1 MLRHALFLLLIG
13 TPWFACAQTD
23 ADAAELERINAAI
36 ANVQQELAGTRSE
49 RSAVATELEA
59 SEKTILAN
67 QRQIDTVRAQLTQQ
81 QTALTDLRARAQQ
94 LDAERAAQQEHIA
107 AYARGA
113 WMAGNEE
120 YLKLVLN
127 QEDPRHSA
135 RMVRYYR
142 YFSAAR
148 ADRIA
153 AFNQTL
159 AELAR
164 VAADIEAGTVA
175 LEQQQDAL
183 SVQQASL
190 AANLQQR
197 QDVLARLDE
206 DLAARDAE
214 LDRLEMDKVEIELLL
229 QELQN
234 LISDIPADAERE
246 PFADRKGRLP
256 WPLEGQHVNAFGSRH
271 ELGDLTWEGIT
282 IKATAGADIRAIHH
296 GRVVFADWFN
306 TSGLLL
312 IIDHGDGYMS
322 LYAHNQE
329 LYKAVGEWVAG
340 GDVIA
345 AAGNTGGQRDA
356 SLYFEIRRNGRA
368 ENPVSWCAP
377 R

>member
-1 MLRHALFLLLIG
+1 MFRHALFLLLIG
-13 TPWFACAQTD
+13 NSSLLRAQAD

-36 ANVQQELAGTRSE
+36 AKVQQELAGTRSQ
-49 RSAVATELEA
+49 RSTMATEVEA
-59 SEKTILAN
+59 SEKAVLDN
-67 QRQIDTVRAQLTQQ
+67 QRQIDAVRAELAQQ
-81 QTALTDLRARAQQ
+81 QTALQDLRMRQQQ
-94 LDAERAAQQEHIA
+94 LDTERSMQQEHIA
-107 AYARGA
+107 AYVKGA

-142 YFSAAR
+142 YFSTAR

-153 AFNQTL
+153 AFNRTL
-159 AELAR
+159 AELAL
-164 VAADIEAGTVA
+164 VETDIDAGTDA
-175 LEQQQDAL
+175 LEQQQQVLAL
-183 SVQQASL
+183 QQDSL
-190 AANLQQR
+190 ALNQQQR
-197 QDVLARLDE
+197 QERLARLDE

-214 LDRLEMDKVEIELLL
+214 LQQLEMDKIEIELLL

-234 LISDIPADAERE
+234 SLSDIPPVDDQE
-246 PFADRKGRLP
+246 PFANRKGQLP
-256 WPLEGQHVNAFGSRH
+256 WPLAGRHINAFGARH

-282 IKATAGADIRAIHH
+282 IAATTGADIRAIHH

-312 IIDHGDGYMS
+312 IIDHGDGFMS

-329 LYKAVGEWVAG
+329 LYKTVGEWVAG

-345 AAGNTGGQRDA
+345 AAGNTGGQREA
-356 SLYFEIRRNGRA
+356 NLYFEIRRNGRA
-368 ENPVSWCAP
+368 EDPVNWCTP